1 MFLAVGRWALV
12 PTWLLFL
19 CSETVRRVE
28 DLAAVASATVRAHVG
43 VAFRRAPMSTHCAT
57 PATSTPPARAT
68 RGGIGCLDSGVCWRL
83 HRPRQR
89 TGASSGGQL
98 GGGTARRHE
107 QDHFDSRGAA
117 LRQVQAVRAVV
128 PIVTRA
134 ELTGAARLILRAP
147 AAGCLCARSSA
158 ARRWLPHRGRRAAA
172 TRAEWSRGLYRARA
186 RRGRTAQPRRGGDGG
201 ATWPS

>member
-68 RGGIGCLDSGVCWRL
+68 RDGIGGLDSGVCWRL
-83 HRPRQR
+83 HRPCAVNRSESGR
-89 TGASSGGQL
+89 T
-98 GGGTARRHE
+98 TRRRHRPPHE
-107 QDHFDSRGAA
+107 HDRFGSRGAA
-117 LRQVQAVRAVV
+117 LGQVQAVGAV
-128 PIVTRA
+128 VTRA
-134 ELTGAARLILRAP
+134 ELTAAARLILRAP

-158 ARRWLPHRGRRAAA
+158 ARRWLPHRGRRVAAS
-172 TRAEWSRGLYRARA
+172 RAGWSRGLYRAGA

-201 ATWPS
+201 ATWRS